1 MIMNYIYSSRR
12 LRTKGNK
19 EGSKERNCLVMFA
32 SCASRCLL
40 MQLEANTPHLLN
52 IVPTLDRIPAT
63 FHFRLSF
70 HRLLGRPI
78 AQISAKVW
86 PFTPIDLLSLFD
98 KVVVHEVYS
107 IFKSTFTRVQELIL
121 SSLVSSLI
129 RDMEAKHLT
138 PRSMSTLAQE
148 WHLVTSHMVSREVSL
163 SFIECR

>member
-1 MIMNYIYSSRR
+1 M
-12 LRTKGNK
+12 G
-19 EGSKERNCLVMFA
+19 
-32 SCASRCLL
+32 
-40 MQLEANTPHLLN
+40 
-52 IVPTLDRIPAT
+52 
-63 FHFRLSF
+63 
-70 HRLLGRPI
+70 LLGRPI

-138 PRSMSTLAQE
+138 PRSMSTLTQE
-148 WHLVTSHMVSREVSL
+148 WHLITSHMVSREVSL